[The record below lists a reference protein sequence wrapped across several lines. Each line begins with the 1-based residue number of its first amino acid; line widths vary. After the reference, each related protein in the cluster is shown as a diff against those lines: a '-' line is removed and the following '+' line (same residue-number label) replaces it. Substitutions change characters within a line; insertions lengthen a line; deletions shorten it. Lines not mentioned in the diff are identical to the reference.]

1 MQLHL
6 QWGREIL
13 MRALL
18 DARQS
23 KEVDDYAIGI
33 IGIPSP
39 VLMEKAALSC
49 VSALD
54 MQDGEKLVSICGSGN
69 NGGDGIAIAR
79 ILFNEGFETA
89 VILTSDPEKMSEGC
103 REQFY
108 VAEKLGMPIYMYDDL
123 TEEGGA
129 EGAYEFSMS
138 AQPAEIAA
146 QIAGG
151 DLDIALLPANLAS
164 NLYHKTKGG
173 VKVIDINTL
182 GVLYCVTGEED
193 VKSIED
199 LAGKKVLM
207 TGQGATPEYAL
218 KYLLE
223 AYGITDCE
231 VEFKSEATE
240 IAALLKNDPVQTA
253 ILPQPFVT
261 VATKQNEALSVAFS
275 LTDAWD
281 ALGGDSRLLTGAT
294 IVRSAFLDEHPKAVA
309 LFLKENAASAEAAL
323 SDIDGTAQLVADYG
337 IIEKAPIAAAA
348 IPNCSIVCITGEEM
362 KAALEGYL
370 AVLLAQSPEAVGGD
384 LPAEDFYYIGE

>member
-1 MQLHL
+1 MAAALAAAALTGCAALPAQQPAEQTQTAEPAAESTQTAEPTAESTQAAASAEESTEPAPADQVTVRVGSLKGPTTMGL
-6 QWGREIL
+6 VNL
-13 MRALL
+13 MR
-18 DARQS
+18 
-23 KEVDDYAIGI
+23 
-33 IGIPSP
+33 
-39 VLMEKAALSC
+39 
-49 VSALD
+49 SA
-54 MQDGEKLVSICGSGN
+54 
-69 NGGDGIAIAR
+69 
-79 ILFNEGFETA
+79 
-89 VILTSDPEKMSEGC
+89 
-103 REQFY
+103 
-108 VAEKLGMPIYMYDDL
+108 
-123 TEEGGA
+123 EEGGA
-129 EGAYEFSMS
+129 EGAYEFTMS

-182 GVLYCVTGEED
+182 GVLYCVTGEEG
-193 VKSIED
+193 VNSIED

-218 KYLLE
+218 NYLLE

-240 IAALLKNDPVQTA
+240 IAALLKNDPAQTA

-281 ALGGDSRLLTGAT
+281 ALDNGSRLLTGAT
-294 IVRSAFLDEHPKAVA
+294 IVRSAFLDEHPEAVA
-309 LFLKENAASAEAAL
+309 LFLKEHAASTEAAL

-362 KAALEGYL
+362 KSALEGYL
-370 AVLLAQSPEAVGGD
+370 AVLLAQSPESVGGD
-384 LPAEDFYYIGE
+384 LPAEDFYYIEK

>member
-1 MQLHL
+1 MITWIMAAALAAAALTGCAALPAQQPQATQPAETAPAAESTETAEPAAESTETAAAAAESTETAAAAESAEPASPAAESTEPAPADQVTVRVGSLKGPTTMGL
-6 QWGREIL
+6 VNL
-13 MRALL
+13 MR
-18 DARQS
+18 
-23 KEVDDYAIGI
+23 
-33 IGIPSP
+33 
-39 VLMEKAALSC
+39 
-49 VSALD
+49 SA
-54 MQDGEKLVSICGSGN
+54 
-69 NGGDGIAIAR
+69 
-79 ILFNEGFETA
+79 
-89 VILTSDPEKMSEGC
+89 
-103 REQFY
+103 
-108 VAEKLGMPIYMYDDL
+108 
-123 TEEGGA
+123 EEGGA

-309 LFLKENAASAEAAL
+309 LFLKEHAASAEAAL

>member
-1 MQLHL
+1 MRSISKRMITWIMAAALAAAALTGCAALPAQQPQATQPAETAPAAESTETAAATAESAETASPAAESAETAAAAAESTEPAPAEQVTVRVGSLKGPTTMGL
-6 QWGREIL
+6 VNL
-13 MRALL
+13 MR
-18 DARQS
+18 
-23 KEVDDYAIGI
+23 
-33 IGIPSP
+33 
-39 VLMEKAALSC
+39 
-49 VSALD
+49 SA
-54 MQDGEKLVSICGSGN
+54 
-69 NGGDGIAIAR
+69 
-79 ILFNEGFETA
+79 
-89 VILTSDPEKMSEGC
+89 
-103 REQFY
+103 
-108 VAEKLGMPIYMYDDL
+108 
-123 TEEGGA
+123 EEGGA

-240 IAALLKNDPVQTA
+240 IAALLKNDPAQTA

-281 ALGGDSRLLTGAT
+281 ALDNGSRLLTGAT
-294 IVRSAFLDEHPKAVA
+294 IVRSAFLDEHPEAVA
-309 LFLKENAASAEAAL
+309 LFLKEHAASAEAAL

-362 KAALEGYL
+362 KTALEGYL